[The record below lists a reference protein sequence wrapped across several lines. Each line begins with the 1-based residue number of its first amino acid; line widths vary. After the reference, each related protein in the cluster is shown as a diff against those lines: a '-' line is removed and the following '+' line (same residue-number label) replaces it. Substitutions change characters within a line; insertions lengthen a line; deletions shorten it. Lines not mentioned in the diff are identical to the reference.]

1 MNTNL
6 KSILVVLFSVISI
19 TLFAQS
25 DSTTSFLVAG
35 NCGMCKQRIEKA
47 AKISGVESA
56 VWNLQTHQVTI
67 KYNSNKVK
75 LNQIKQAIANAGHD
89 TPGFR
94 APDDVYATLHEC
106 CFYERLDSK
115 EHEGDHDHDSDHN
128 HANHQE
134 DKHDDHDHDD
144 HDHEHIITGVVV
156 NENQKANLTP
166 IANVNVKWL
175 EGPSR
180 HVTTNENGVFKIKHE
195 KGNKHLVFSF
205 AGMQPDTIEV
215 KNLHE
220 VLVVHAQN
228 NVLSEV
234 VVSRR
239 KKSNYI
245 NALSANR
252 AEILTAQELF
262 KAACCDLSESFETTV
277 SVDVVSNDAVTGSK
291 QIQLLGLS
299 GIYTQLT
306 VENLPGP
313 RGFATPLG
321 LNSIAGTWIESIE
334 ISKGIGSV
342 VNGYEN
348 MAGQINV
355 ELKKPHN
362 SERLFFNTYV
372 NNMGRTDVNLN
383 LAQKINEKWSVGFL
397 LHDNFMYNKNMN
409 FSDNGFRDVPV
420 GNLFSGVNRWHYENG
435 QGVIAQFGVKYLKDN
450 RTGGQVDF
458 DKSKD
463 KGQTNIYGLGFDN
476 ERIEGFVKIG
486 YVFPQNRLRSVGL
499 LLSASNYNQDSYFGL
514 RNYKSEQTSGYANLI
529 FQDVLG
535 SVAHKYKVGASMTYD
550 KYNENIESNIF
561 DRTESVTGVF
571 AEYTFSPSEKFDMVL
586 GLREDYNSLYGW
598 FTTPRLVA
606 RYNPFT
612 GNTIR
617 FSTGRGQRTANIFAE
632 NLSMLA
638 SSRAINY
645 VQLQNQN
652 NAYGLRPE
660 VSWNTGITIDQNFQL
675 FGRESGISVELF
687 HNNFTD
693 QVVID
698 WENPREVSI
707 YNLDGKSYSNSVQ
720 AEFRFMPARHFEAR
734 MAYRLLDVQT
744 DYSSGRLQKPLTA
757 KHRGFVNLAY
767 NLHSGWSFDY
777 TFNTVGPKRIPST
790 LDNPAPYQ
798 LASHSDAYI
807 TMNAQVSKSFGKDK
821 NFTIYI
827 GGENLTNTY
836 QKDPILAFDQP
847 FGQHFDTNLLWGPLT
862 GRMFYSGIRY
872 HIK

>member
-1 MNTNL
+1 MKLYIKTTL
-6 KSILVVLFSVISI
+6 FALFMVLNINI
-19 TLFAQS
+19 FAQS
-25 DSTTSFLVAG
+25 DSIASFEIAG

-47 AKISGVESA
+47 SKISGVLASTW
-56 VWNLQTHQVTI
+56 VLQTHDITVRYDS
-67 KYNSNKVK
+67 KKVK
-75 LNQIKQAIANAGHD
+75 LLQIQQAIANVGHD
-89 TPGFR
+89 TPLVR
-94 APDDVYATLHEC
+94 ADDDVYKNLHEC
-106 CFYERLDSK
+106 CLYERIGSSDTTQK
-115 EHEGDHDHDSDHN
+115 HKNDDHDSKHAEHSKENNEDH
-128 HANHQE
+128 
-134 DKHDDHDHDD
+134 

-156 NENQKANLTP
+156 NEDNKADLTP
-166 IANVNVKWL
+166 ISNVNVKWL
-175 EGPSR
+175 EGPAAR
-180 HVTTNENGVFKIKHE
+180 TTTNENGVFKLKHE
-195 KGNKHLVFSF
+195 KGNKNLIFSF
-205 AGMQPDTIEV
+205 AGMQADTIEI

-234 VVSRR
+234 VVSRSR
-239 KKSNYI
+239 KSSYI

-252 AEILTAQELF
+252 VEILTAKELF

-321 LNSIAGTWIESIE
+321 LNSIAGTWIESIN

-362 SERLFFNTYV
+362 SEKLYFNAYA

-383 LAQKINEKWSVGFL
+383 VAQKINEKWSVGLL

-409 FSDNGFRDVPV
+409 FSHNGFRDIPV
-420 GNLFSGVNRWHYENG
+420 GNLFSGINRWHYENG
-435 QGVIAQFGVKYLKDN
+435 KGTIAQFGIKYLNDN
-450 RTGGQVDF
+450 RTGGQIEF

-463 KGQTNIYGLGFDN
+463 KGKTDIYGLGFDN
-476 ERIEGFVKIG
+476 ERIEGFAKIG
-486 YVFPQNRLRSVGL
+486 YVFPQNRLRSIGL
-499 LLSASNYNQDSYFGL
+499 QLSASNYTQDSYFGI
-514 RNYKSEQTSGYANLI
+514 RNYNSEQTNGYANLI
-529 FQDVLG
+529 FQDVIG
-535 SVAHKYKVGASMTYD
+535 TVEHKYKVGGSVTYD
-550 KYNENIESNIF
+550 KYNESIESNDF
-561 DRTESVTGVF
+561 AHTETVSGLF
-571 AEYTFSPSEKFDMVL
+571 AEYTYSPSEKFDVVL
-586 GLREDYNSLYGW
+586 GLRQDYNSLYGW

-632 NLSMLA
+632 NMSILA
-638 SSRAINY
+638 SSRAIDY
-645 VQLQNQN
+645 SLLKNQG
-652 NAYGLRPE
+652 NAYGLNPE
-660 VSWNTGITIDQNFQL
+660 VSWNTGITIDQNFLL
-675 FGRESGISVELF
+675 FERESGVSVELF
-687 HNNFTD
+687 HNNFQN
-693 QVVID
+693 QVILD
-698 WENPREVSI
+698 WENPRNVSI

-720 AEFRFMPARHFEAR
+720 AEFRFMPAPHFEAR
-734 MAYRLLDVQT
+734 MAYRYLDVQT
-744 DYSSGRLQKPLTA
+744 DYKEGRLQKPLTA
-757 KHRGFVNLAY
+757 KHRGFINLAY

-777 TFNTVGPKRIPST
+777 TFNTVGSKRLPST
-790 LDNPAPYQ
+790 ATNPPQYQ
-798 LASHSDAYI
+798 LNNYSDAYI

-821 NFTIYI
+821 NFTIYL
-827 GGENLTNTY
+827 GGENLSNKF

-847 FGQHFDTNLLWGPLT
+847 FGEHFDTNLLWGPLT